1 MKILCATDFSEP
13 GQAAETEALALARGL
28 GAELIYVHV
37 AVEAMLYGEA
47 PVAMGDVTR
56 VYEAQRRWA
65 EDTLRTRAAG
75 AEARGVTSR
84 WVLRVGV
91 PFEQIVAAA
100 ADEKV
105 DMIVIG
111 THGRS
116 GLNRLLLG
124 SVAERVVRVAP
135 CPVLT
140 VRPKPDGK

>member
-13 GQAAETEALALARGL
+13 SRAAETEALALARGL
-28 GAELIYVHV
+28 GAEVIYVHV
-37 AVEAMLYGEA
+37 AVQPMLYGEA
-47 PVAMGDVTR
+47 PFAMGDVTR

-75 AEARGVTSR
+75 TESRGITSR
-84 WVLRVGV
+84 WVLRAGV
-91 PFEQIVAAA
+91 PFEEIVAAA
-100 ADEKV
+100 TEEKA

-124 SVAERVVRVAP
+124 SVAERDGAP
-135 CPVLT
+135 EARGEVIGY
-140 VRPKPDGK
+140 RKR